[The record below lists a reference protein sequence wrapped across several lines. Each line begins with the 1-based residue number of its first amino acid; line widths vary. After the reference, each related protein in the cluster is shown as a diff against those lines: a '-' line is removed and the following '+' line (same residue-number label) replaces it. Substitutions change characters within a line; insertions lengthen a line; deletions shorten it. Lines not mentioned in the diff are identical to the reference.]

1 MLLLPE
7 VSHRIWSGH
16 WERMVSFNKGCNL
29 NCRYFLLLCLLDCES
44 STAIR
49 CLAYFLTVKE
59 EGSRE
64 QCWCAISYEGSTSK
78 ALQLICQ
85 AYIYNDYSYSQRG
98 TPPQEAIDSC
108 NNHPHIVKFIDVTSD
123 VLPQYF
129 VAIEQQ
135 LLIECKS
142 LERAIFIML
151 AAHYVFNM
159 EYHSMVKDVFYF
171 LQEKVFDFPDT
182 TTNHLFTCLPLR
194 LLICIYLMLNIE

>member
-1 MLLLPE
+1 
-7 VSHRIWSGH
+7 
-16 WERMVSFNKGCNL
+16 MVSFNKGCNL
-29 NCRYFLLLCLLDCES
+29 NCRYFLLMCLLDCES

-49 CLAYFLTVKE
+49 CLAYFLTVK
-59 EGSRE
+59 GKK
-64 QCWCAISYEGSTSK
+64 K
-78 ALQLICQ
+78 AVESNADVPFLMKEVPVRHFNLICQ

-98 TPPQEAIDSC
+98 TLPQEAIDSC

-194 LLICIYLMLNIE
+194 LLICIYTVKIIVLKQQQKIVILMI